1 MRPKLT
7 LTKPYRGFDAET
19 EFECV
24 AEYGSWHPAAAKL
37 ETLDQTSRIEVTKH
51 ELETYFAA

>member
-7 LTKPYRGFDAET
+7 LTKHYRGFDAET
-19 EFECV
+19 EFQRV

-37 ETLDQTSRIEVTKH
+37 ETVDHTGRIEVTKH